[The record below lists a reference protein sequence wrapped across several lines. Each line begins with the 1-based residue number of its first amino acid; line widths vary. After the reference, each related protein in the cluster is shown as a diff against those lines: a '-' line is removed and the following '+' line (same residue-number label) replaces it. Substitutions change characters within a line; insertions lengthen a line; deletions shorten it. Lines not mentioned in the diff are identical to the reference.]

1 MLLGKKIS
9 SLRKSKGISQEL
21 LAENSHVSLRTIQRI
36 ESGTSIPRPYTLKVI
51 AEALGVPADQLNPE
65 PVLSEANDNELA
77 ILRLINLSALAVF
90 ILPLSNIILPV
101 LIWRKNRDL
110 PLVNVIGRRIISF
123 QILWTLV
130 TFLMAISIHSALMS
144 FTRSV
149 SIGHLPPTIFL
160 IYFIFLIINFLLI
173 VRSAIQLGKEKTA
186 IYSFVPMLF

>member
-1 MLLGKKIS
+1 MLLGEKIS

-36 ESGTSIPRPYTLKVI
+36 ESGASVPRPYTLKVI
-51 AEALGVPADQLNPE
+51 AEALGVPVDQLNPE
-65 PVLSEANDNELA
+65 PGRSEENDNELA
-77 ILRLINLSALAVF
+77 ILRLINLSTLVVF
-90 ILPLSNIILPV
+90 ILPLSNIILPL

-110 PLVNVIGRRIISF
+110 PLVNVIGRKIISF

-130 TFLMAISIHSALMS
+130 TFLAAISIHSMLMS
-144 FTRSV
+144 LTRSV
-149 SIGHLPPTIFL
+149 SIGRLPPTIFL

-173 VRSAIQLGKEKTA
+173 VRSAILLGKEKTE